1 MYCSNCGQ
9 AIVEG
14 ARFCAGCGAAAQVA
28 IAATLFCA
36 SCGTSIPQAGQ
47 FCPSCGQ
54 PAVRAPARGAFPMP
68 RAETRYGGFWQRF
81 GARFL
86 DGIIVVA
93 LALIPAIIVG
103 VLVYQAAYP
112 SDQLFVSDQQA
123 ANAETAGTWAGW
135 GVYMLVSVM
144 YFLIGWSTGGT
155 WGLRAFGLR
164 LVNTA
169 TGGAPGLGSA
179 LARLIVQ
186 YISAI
191 PLYLGFLWML
201 WDDKKQTWHD
211 KVAGTIVVARQP

>member
-1 MYCSNCGQ
+1 
-9 AIVEG
+9 
-14 ARFCAGCGAAAQVA
+14 
-28 IAATLFCA
+28 
-36 SCGTSIPQAGQ
+36 
-47 FCPSCGQ
+47 
-54 PAVRAPARGAFPMP
+54 MP
-68 RAETRYGGFWQRF
+68 RAGTRYGGFWQRF

-86 DGIIVVA
+86 DGLIV
-93 LALIPAIIVG
+93 LAFAFIPATVVG
-103 VLVYQAAYP
+103 VIVHQAMYP

-123 ANAETAGTWAGW
+123 ANAETAGIWAGW

-155 WGLRAFGLR
+155 WGLRAVGLR
-164 LVNTA
+164 LVSTA

-211 KVAGTIVVARQP
+211 KAAGTVVVARN